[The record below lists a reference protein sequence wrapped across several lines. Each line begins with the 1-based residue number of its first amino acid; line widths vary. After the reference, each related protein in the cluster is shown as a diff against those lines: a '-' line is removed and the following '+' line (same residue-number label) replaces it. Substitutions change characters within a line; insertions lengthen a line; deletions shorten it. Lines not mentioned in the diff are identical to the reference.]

1 MKWKVCGLWRCLRDP
16 TLHLFS
22 AAVAG
27 RSSTYSRL
35 WFSSS
40 ACRYVDNLTF
50 VLSTGQVLGGE
61 EQTGGDGGGL
71 KHTLARLQ
79 PKFNVTNMHL
89 QGVKGKVVR
98 SQGVNLI
105 TNVTFIYKVA
115 ADKQMESKDMEV
127 REMRVCTLP
136 SNFGTTTMM

>member
-1 MKWKVCGLWRCLRDP
+1 MVFFLC
-16 TLHLFS
+16 
-22 AAVAG
+22 
-27 RSSTYSRL
+27 
-35 WFSSS
+35 
-40 ACRYVDNLTF
+40 CRYVDNLTF

-61 EQTGGDGGGL
+61 EQNGGDGGGL

-115 ADKQMESKDMEV
+115 ADEQMESKDMEV
-127 REMRVCTLP
+127 RRDEGL
-136 SNFGTTTMM
+136 

>member
-1 MKWKVCGLWRCLRDP
+1 M
-16 TLHLFS
+16 
-22 AAVAG
+22 
-27 RSSTYSRL
+27 
-35 WFSSS
+35 
-40 ACRYVDNLTF
+40 
-50 VLSTGQVLGGE
+50 
-61 EQTGGDGGGL
+61 

-127 REMRVCTLP
+127 RETRVCRLP
-136 SNFGTTTMM
+136 SNFGTTTMR

>member
-1 MKWKVCGLWRCLRDP
+1 M
-16 TLHLFS
+16 HLFS

-61 EQTGGDGGGL
+61 EQNGGDGGGL

-105 TNVTFIYKVA
+105 TSVSFIYRVA
-115 ADKQMESKDMEV
+115 ADRHSESRELEV
-127 REMRVCTLP
+127 RMLLWTLHI
-136 SNFGTTTMM
+136 N